1 MLKIHNIKFE
11 WSNKIKFHFDYEIN
25 KGEIVTIEGK
35 SGVGKSTLLDLI
47 GGFLMPISGKILWEK
62 KTIHD
67 LPVNIRPISSI
78 FQNNNLFDHL
88 SCRMNASLGISSS
101 GKLNKFEKNN
111 LYEIF
116 EELEISDLLERFPNE
131 ISGGQKAR
139 IVLARSLLSKKPIIL
154 MDEPVSSLDD
164 ETRVKTLKV
173 IKKNILK
180 YNMTLLIVSHNIED
194 RKLLSARKI
203 KLA

>member
-11 WSNKIKFHFDYEIN
+11 WSNNIKFHFNYEIN

-47 GGFLMPISGKILWEK
+47 AGFLMPLSGKILWEK
-62 KTIHD
+62 KLIHD
-67 LPVNIRPISSI
+67 LPINLRPITSI

-88 SCRMNASLGISSS
+88 TCQKNASLGISSS
-101 GKLNKFEKNN
+101 SKLNKVENN
-111 LYEIF
+111 KLLDIF
-116 EELEISDLLERFPNE
+116 EELEISDLLDRYPNE
-131 ISGGQKAR
+131 ISGGQQAR

-180 YNMTLLIVSHNIED
+180 HNMTLLLVSHNIQD

-203 KLA
+203 KLD